1 MANLDEVSGWLSA
14 NLSELLAKYKVP
26 GAAVGVYAG
35 GQTVDFAAGVLSHAT
50 GVEATTDSVFQ
61 IGSITKTWT
70 GTLIMQLADE
80 GLLDV
85 DKTVVSYLPDFQ
97 LADGEAVAAMTVRQ
111 LLSHTAGFEGDIF
124 TDTGNN
130 DDCVEKYVATL
141 GGDPQLFPPGEMFSY
156 NNAGYCVL
164 GRIVEVLRGKPFD
177 QALRDHLFAP
187 LGLAHAATDANS
199 AILFRAAIGHLP
211 NPQDPDGN
219 PVPAPIYSLAKSNAP
234 AGAMLAM
241 RPRDLLAFAAMH
253 LNKGVAADGTRVL
266 SEESVAAMQSVQVS
280 LPPLG
285 LMGDHWGLSWELF
298 DLEGEKSS
306 PGEAAS
312 WHGGLPAPHTAPRP
326 RTPRRVFGHDGGTI
340 GQNAFLRIVPG
351 TGTPGT
357 GVAIA
362 LLTNGGNPIGLY
374 FEIYGHL
381 LRELAGIEIPDQPLP
396 PAQPTTAGG
405 PAGIDATRFL
415 GTYANSVG
423 KSEITQDEDGRI
435 WMTDTP
441 LGELAALVGEVER
454 TELVRL
460 TDDTL
465 IPLEPKYGLHLPQVF
480 IGDDGS
486 GRALFIHTGRAMR
499 RAGDSSTGDSN
510 TGD

>member
-26 GAAVGVYAG
+26 GAAVGVYSG
-35 GQTVDFAAGVLSHAT
+35 GQVVDFASGVLSHAT

-80 GLLDV
+80 GLLDI
-85 DKTVVSYLPDFQ
+85 DKTVVSYLPDFE
-97 LADGEAVAAMTVRQ
+97 LADSEAAATMTVRQ
-111 LLSHTAGFEGDIF
+111 LLCHTAGFEGDIF
-124 TDTGNN
+124 TDTGTN

-141 GGDPQLFPPGEMFSY
+141 KTDPQLFPPGEMFSY

-177 QALRDHLFAP
+177 QALREHLFAP

-211 NPQDPDGN
+211 NPEDPDGN
-219 PVPAPIYSLAKSNAP
+219 PVPAPIYNFAKSNGP
-234 AGAMLAM
+234 AGSALSM

-266 SEESVAAMQSVQVS
+266 SEESVAAMQAVEVT

-298 DLEGEKSS
+298 DLEG
-306 PGEAAS
+306 G
-312 WHGGLPAPHTAPRP
+312 
-326 RTPRRVFGHDGGTI
+326 RVFGHDGGTI
-340 GQNAFLRIVPG
+340 GQSAFLRIVPG
-351 TGTPGT
+351 AEA
-357 GVAIA
+357 AIA
-362 LLTNGGNPIGLY
+362 LLTNGGNTIGLY
-374 FEIYGHL
+374 FEIYAHL
-381 LRELAGIEIPDQPLP
+381 LRELAGIEIPAHPLP
-396 PAQPTTAGG
+396 PTE
-405 PAGIDATRFL
+405 PASIDAARFL

-454 TELVRL
+454 TELVHL

-465 IPLEPKYGLHLPQVF
+465 IPVEPKYGLHLPQVF

-499 RAGDSSTGDSN
+499 RSAESN
-510 TGD
+510 TGDS

>member
-26 GAAVGVYAG
+26 GAAVGVYSG
-35 GQTVDFAAGVLSHAT
+35 GQVVDCAAGVLSHAT

-80 GLLDV
+80 GLLDI
-85 DKTVVSYLPDFQ
+85 DKPVVSYLPDFD
-97 LADGEAVAAMTVRQ
+97 LADGEAARTMTVRQ
-111 LLSHTAGFEGDIF
+111 VLSHTAGFEGDIF

-141 GGDPQLFPPGEMFSY
+141 KTDPQLFPPGEMFSY

-177 QALRDHLFAP
+177 QALREHLFAP

-211 NPQDPDGN
+211 NPEDPDGD
-219 PVPAPIYSLAKSNAP
+219 PVPAPIYALVKSNAP

-266 SEESVAAMQSVQVS
+266 SEESVAAMQSVQVT

-298 DLEGEKSS
+298 DLEG
-306 PGEAAS
+306 G
-312 WHGGLPAPHTAPRP
+312 
-326 RTPRRVFGHDGGTI
+326 RVFGHDGGTV
-340 GQNAFLRIVPG
+340 GQSAFLRIVPG
-351 TGTPGT
+351 ADL
-357 GVAIA
+357 AIA

-374 FEIYGHL
+374 FELYGHL
-381 LRELAGIEIPDQPLP
+381 LRELAGVEIPAHPVP
-396 PAQPTTAGG
+396 PAEPDR
-405 PAGIDATRFL
+405 IDAARFV

-423 KSEITQDEDGRI
+423 KSEITQGDDGRI

-441 LGELAALVGEVER
+441 LGELASLVGKVER
-454 TELVRL
+454 TELVYL

-465 IPLEPKYGLHLPQVF
+465 IPVEPEYGLHLPQVF
-480 IGDDGS
+480 VGDDGS
-486 GRALFIHTGRAMR
+486 GRALFIHTGRALR
-499 RAGDSSTGDSN
+499 RAADL
-510 TGD
+510 

>member
-1 MANLDEVSGWLSA
+1 MPHLDDISGWIAERLPA
-14 NLSELLAKYKVP
+14 LLAEHKVP
-26 GAAVGVYAG
+26 GAAIAVYAG
-35 GQTVDFAAGVLSHAT
+35 GEVFDFAAGVLSRST
-50 GVEATTDSVFQ
+50 EVEATADSVFQ

-80 GLLDV
+80 GLLDI
-85 DKTVVSYLPDFQ
+85 DKTVASYLTDFD
-97 LADGEAVAAMTVRQ
+97 LADSAAAAAMTVRQ
-111 LLSHTAGFEGDIF
+111 LLNHTAGFEGDIF

-130 DDCVEKYVATL
+130 DDCVERYVETL
-141 GGDPQLFPPGEMFSY
+141 RTDPQLFQPGEMFSY

-177 QALRDHLFAP
+177 TCLRDHLFTP
-187 LGLAHAATDANS
+187 LGLTHAATDANS

-211 NPQDPDGN
+211 NPEDPDGY
-219 PVPAPIYSLAKSNAP
+219 PVPAPIYSLVKSNAP

-241 RPRDLLAFAAMH
+241 RPRDLIAFAAMH

-266 SEESVAAMQSVQVS
+266 SAESVAAMQSAEVT

-298 DLEGEKSS
+298 DLEG
-306 PGEAAS
+306 G
-312 WHGGLPAPHTAPRP
+312 
-326 RTPRRVFGHDGGTI
+326 RVFGHDGGTI
-340 GQNAFLRIVPG
+340 GQNAFLRIVPEAD
-351 TGTPGT
+351 
-357 GVAIA
+357 VAIA

-374 FEIYGHL
+374 FDVYRHL
-381 LRELAGIEIPDQPLP
+381 LRELAGIEIPAHPLP
-396 PAQPTTAGG
+396 PAE
-405 PAGIDATRFL
+405 PATIDATRYL

-441 LGELAALVGEVER
+441 LGALAELVGASER
-454 TELVRL
+454 TELVYL

-465 IPLEPKYGLHLPQVF
+465 IPVEPKYGLHLPQVF
-480 IGDDGS
+480 VGDDGS

-499 RAGDSSTGDSN
+499 RADS
-510 TGD
+510 

>member
-1 MANLDEVSGWLSA
+1 MANLDEAGAWLSK
-14 NLSELLAKYKVP
+14 NLSGLLAKYKVP
-26 GAAVGVYAG
+26 GAAIGVYSG
-35 GQTVDFAAGVLSHAT
+35 GQVVDFAAGVLSHAT
-50 GVEATTDSVFQ
+50 GVEATPDSVFQ

-70 GTLIMQLADE
+70 GTLVMQLADE
-80 GLLDV
+80 GLLDI
-85 DKTVVSYLPDFQ
+85 DQPVVSYLPDFD
-97 LADGEAVAAMTVRQ
+97 LADSAAAKTLTVRQ
-111 LLSHTAGFEGDIF
+111 LLNHTAGFEGDIF

-141 GGDPQLFPPGEMFSY
+141 ATDPQLFAPGEMFSY

-164 GRIVEVLRGKPFD
+164 GRIVEVLRAKPFD

-211 NPQDPDGN
+211 NPDADGL
-219 PVPAPIYSLAKSNAP
+219 PVPAPVYSLVKSNAP

-253 LNKGVAADGTRVL
+253 LNEGVAADGTRVL
-266 SEESVAAMQSVQVS
+266 SPESVAAMQAVEVS

-298 DLEGEKSS
+298 DLD
-306 PGEAAS
+306 
-312 WHGGLPAPHTAPRP
+312 GG
-326 RTPRRVFGHDGGTI
+326 RVFGHDGGTI

-351 TGTPGT
+351 AD
-357 GVAIA
+357 VAIA

-381 LRELAGIEIPDQPLP
+381 LKELAGIEIPAHPLP
-396 PAQPTTAGG
+396 PAEPER
-405 PAGIDATRFL
+405 IDASRYV
-415 GTYANSVG
+415 GTYINSVG
-423 KSEITQDEDGRI
+423 KSEVVQDEDGRI

-441 LGELAALVGEVER
+441 LGALAELVGAAER
-454 TELVRL
+454 TELVHL
-460 TDDTL
+460 EGDTL
-465 IPLEPKYGLHLPQVF
+465 IPVEPKYGIHLPQVF
-480 IGDDGS
+480 VGDDGS
-486 GRALFIHTGRAMR
+486 GRSLFIHTGRALR
-499 RAGDSSTGDSN
+499 RG
-510 TGD
+510 

>member
-1 MANLDEVSGWLSA
+1 MANLDEVGTWLSE
-14 NLSELLAKYKVP
+14 NLSGLLAKYKVP
-26 GAAVGVYAG
+26 GAAIGVYSG
-35 GQTVDFAAGVLSHAT
+35 GQVVDFAAGVLSHAT

-70 GTLIMQLADE
+70 GTLVMQLADE
-80 GLLDV
+80 GLLDI
-85 DKTVVSYLPDFQ
+85 DKPVASYLPDFD
-97 LADGEAVAAMTVRQ
+97 LADSAAAKTMTVRQ
-111 LLSHTAGFEGDIF
+111 LLNHTAGFEGDIF

-141 GGDPQLFPPGEMFSY
+141 ATDPQLFAPGEMFSY

-164 GRIVEVLRGKPFD
+164 GRIVEVLRAKPFD

-211 NPQDPDGN
+211 NPDADGL
-219 PVPAPIYSLAKSNAP
+219 PVPAPVYSLVKSNAP

-266 SEESVAAMQSVQVS
+266 SEESVAAMQAVEVS

-298 DLEGEKSS
+298 DLK
-306 PGEAAS
+306 
-312 WHGGLPAPHTAPRP
+312 GG
-326 RTPRRVFGHDGGTI
+326 RVFGHDGGTI

-351 TGTPGT
+351 ADA
-357 GVAIA
+357 AIA

-381 LRELAGIEIPDQPLP
+381 LAELAGIEIPAHPLP
-396 PAQPTTAGG
+396 PAEPQR
-405 PAGIDATRFL
+405 IDAARYV

-423 KSEITQDEDGRI
+423 KSEVTQDEDGRI

-441 LGELAALVGEVER
+441 LGALAELVGGVER
-454 TELVRL
+454 TELVHL
-460 TDDTL
+460 EGDTL
-465 IPLEPKYGLHLPQVF
+465 IPVEPKYGIHLPQVF
-480 IGDDGS
+480 VGDDGS

-499 RAGDSSTGDSN
+499 RG
-510 TGD
+510 

>member
-26 GAAVGVYAG
+26 GAVVGVYSG
-35 GQTVDFAAGVLSHAT
+35 GEVVDFAAGVLSHAT

-80 GLLDV
+80 GLLDI
-85 DKTVVSYLPDFQ
+85 DKAVVGYLPDFD
-97 LADGEAVAAMTVRQ
+97 LADSAAARAITVRQ

-124 TDTGNN
+124 TDTGTN

-141 GGDPQLFPPGEMFSY
+141 KSDPQLFPPGEMFSY

-177 QALRDHLFAP
+177 QALREHLFAP

-211 NPQDPDGN
+211 NPAEPDGD
-219 PVPAPIYSLAKSNAP
+219 PVPAPVYALAKSNAP
-234 AGAMLAM
+234 AGASLAM

-253 LNKGVAADGTRVL
+253 LNEGVAADGTRVL
-266 SEESVAAMQSVQVS
+266 SAESVAAMQSVEVT

-298 DLEGEKSS
+298 DLK
-306 PGEAAS
+306 
-312 WHGGLPAPHTAPRP
+312 GG
-326 RTPRRVFGHDGGTI
+326 RVFGHDGGTI
-340 GQNAFLRIVPG
+340 GQSAFLRIVPAAD
-351 TGTPGT
+351 
-357 GVAIA
+357 VAIA

-374 FEIYGHL
+374 FELYGHL
-381 LRELAGIEIPDQPLP
+381 LRELAGVEIPPHPLP
-396 PAQPTTAGG
+396 PAG
-405 PAGIDATRFL
+405 PARVDDAARFL

-423 KSEITQDEDGRI
+423 KSEITQDDDGRI
-435 WMTDTP
+435 WLTDTP
-441 LGELAALVGEVER
+441 LGELASLVGEVER
-454 TELVRL
+454 TELVPL
-460 TDDTL
+460 ADDTL
-465 IPLEPKYGLHLPQVF
+465 IPVEPKYGLHLPHVF
-480 IGDDGS
+480 VGDDGS

-499 RAGDSSTGDSN
+499 RAADL
-510 TGD
+510 